1 MNNPISVSTLNVQIK
16 SLLETTFIQVYV
28 EGEIS
33 NLTYHNS
40 GHIYFSIN
48 DESSTLSCVMFK
60 GNTKYLK
67 FQLENGQKVVINGNI
82 TVYAP
87 RGNYQLLCNKIEPSG
102 QGALAFAFEQLKNKL
117 EAKGYFDGNYK
128 QPLPKYPKK
137 IVLVTSATGAAIEDM
152 KKVANHRWP
161 LVEFILIPT
170 LVQGE
175 GAASDISNSIKFAD
189 SLACDIMI
197 VGRGGGSIEDLWAFN
212 EEIVANA
219 IYEAKTPIISAVGHE
234 VDYLISDFVADI
246 RAATPSNAIE
256 IALPDINE
264 HRIYLDSLVNEYN
277 NRLKNILFSKE
288 QELSNM
294 KRLMEQNSI
303 DTKFNYIQTEINLL
317 KSSFKT
323 DLSQKILSSSNE
335 LNLLHNTFKNSY
347 SSFLVKTQNQIDLL
361 KTNFELNHPDKKDKK
376 GFVQISKD
384 NKIISLEDLN
394 IGDEIKLQTPK
405 YIGTCILNKVEKQ
418 SDLSLQ

>member
-1 MNNPISVSTLNVQIK
+1 MNSPISVSTLNLQIK

-40 GHIYFSIN
+40 GHIYFSIK
-48 DESSTLSCVMFK
+48 DENSTLSCVMFK

-67 FQLENGQKVVINGNI
+67 FQLENGLKIVITGSL

-102 QGALAFAFEQLKNKL
+102 IGSLSLAFEQLKTKL
-117 EAKGYFDGNYK
+117 EAKGYFERSRK
-128 QPLPKYPKK
+128 KTLPRYPKK
-137 IVLVTSATGAAIEDM
+137 IAIVTSPTGAAIEDM
-152 KKVANHRWP
+152 KKVATHRWS

-175 GAASDISNSIKFAD
+175 GASLDIANSIKYAD
-189 SLACDIMI
+189 KLNCDIMI
-197 VGRGGGSIEDLWAFN
+197 VGRGGGRIEDLWAFN

-264 HRIYLDSLVNEYN
+264 HRIYLDSLENEIR
-277 NRLKNILFSKE
+277 NRFKNILFNKE
-288 QELSNM
+288 QELKNM
-294 KRLMEQNSI
+294 KKLFEQNSI
-303 DTKFNYIQTEINLL
+303 ETKFNFIQTQINFIKSSLKINLNQ
-317 KSSFKT
+317 KF
-323 DLSQKILSSSNE
+323 LS
-335 LNLLHNTFKNSY
+335 Y
-347 SSFLVKTQNQIDLL
+347 QNQIDLL
-361 KTNFELNHPDKKDKK
+361 KSNYLSNHPDKKEKN
-376 GFVQISKD
+376 GFVQISKS
-384 NKIISLEDLN
+384 NKVINLADLK
-394 IGDEIKLQTPK
+394 IGDEIELQTPK
-405 YIGTCILNKVEKQ
+405 YIASCTLNKLVKQ
-418 SDLSLQ
+418 

>member
-1 MNNPISVSTLNVQIK
+1 MNSPISVSTLNLQIK

-40 GHIYFSIN
+40 GHIYFSIK
-48 DESSTLSCVMFK
+48 DENSTLSCVMFK

-67 FQLENGQKVVINGNI
+67 FQLENGLKIVITGSL

-102 QGALAFAFEQLKNKL
+102 IGSLSLAFEQLKTKL
-117 EAKGYFDGNYK
+117 EAKGYFEK
-128 QPLPKYPKK
+128 SRKKVLPRYPKK
-137 IVLVTSATGAAIEDM
+137 IAIVTSPTGAAIEDM
-152 KKVANHRWP
+152 KKVATHRWS

-175 GAASDISNSIKFAD
+175 GASLDIANSIIYAD
-189 SLACDIMI
+189 KLNCDIMI

-264 HRIYLDSLVNEYN
+264 HRIYLDSLENEIT
-277 NRLKNILFSKE
+277 NRFKNILFNKE
-288 QELSNM
+288 QELKNM
-294 KRLMEQNSI
+294 KKLFEQNSI
-303 DTKFNYIQTEINLL
+303 ETKFNFIQTQINFIKSSLKINLN
-317 KSSFKT
+317 
-323 DLSQKILSSSNE
+323 QK
-335 LNLLHNTFKNSY
+335 
-347 SSFLVKTQNQIDLL
+347 FLGYQNQIDLL
-361 KTNFELNHPDKKDKK
+361 KSNYLSNHPDKKEKN
-376 GFVQISKD
+376 GFVQISKS
-384 NKIISLEDLN
+384 NKVINLADLK
-394 IGDEIKLQTPK
+394 IGDEIELQTPK
-405 YIGTCILNKVEKQ
+405 YIASCTLNKLVKQ
-418 SDLSLQ
+418 

>member
-1 MNNPISVSTLNVQIK
+1 MNSPISVSTLNLQIK

-40 GHIYFSIN
+40 GHIYFSIK
-48 DESSTLSCVMFK
+48 DENSTLSCVMFK

-67 FQLENGQKVVINGNI
+67 FQLENGLKIVITGSL

-102 QGALAFAFEQLKNKL
+102 IGSLSLAFEQLKTKL
-117 EAKGYFDGNYK
+117 EAKGYFEK
-128 QPLPKYPKK
+128 SRKKTLPRYPKK
-137 IVLVTSATGAAIEDM
+137 IAIVTSPTGAAIEDM
-152 KKVANHRWP
+152 KKVATHRWS

-175 GAASDISNSIKFAD
+175 GASLDIASSIKYAD
-189 SLACDIMI
+189 KLNCDIMI

-264 HRIYLDSLVNEYN
+264 HRIYLDSLENEIT
-277 NRLKNILFSKE
+277 NRFKNILFNKE
-288 QELSNM
+288 QELKNM
-294 KRLMEQNSI
+294 KKLFEQNSI
-303 DTKFNYIQTEINLL
+303 ETKFNFIQTQINFIKSSLKINLNQ
-317 KSSFKT
+317 KF
-323 DLSQKILSSSNE
+323 LS
-335 LNLLHNTFKNSY
+335 Y
-347 SSFLVKTQNQIDLL
+347 QNQIDLL
-361 KTNFELNHPDKKDKK
+361 KSNYLSNHPDKKEKN
-376 GFVQISKD
+376 GFVQISKS
-384 NKIISLEDLN
+384 NKVINLADLK
-394 IGDEIKLQTPK
+394 IGDEIELQTPK
-405 YIGTCILNKVEKQ
+405 YIASCTLNKLVKQ
-418 SDLSLQ
+418 

>member
-1 MNNPISVSTLNVQIK
+1 MNSPISVSTLNLQIK

-40 GHIYFSIN
+40 GHIYFSIK
-48 DESSTLSCVMFK
+48 DENSTLSCVMFK

-67 FQLENGQKVVINGNI
+67 FQLENGLKIVITGSL

-102 QGALAFAFEQLKNKL
+102 IGSLSLAFEQLKTKL
-117 EAKGYFDGNYK
+117 EAKGYFERSRK
-128 QPLPKYPKK
+128 KTLPRYPKK
-137 IVLVTSATGAAIEDM
+137 IAIVTSPTGAAIEDM
-152 KKVANHRWP
+152 KKVATHRWS

-175 GAASDISNSIKFAD
+175 GASLDIANSIKYAD
-189 SLACDIMI
+189 KLNCDIMI

-264 HRIYLDSLVNEYN
+264 HRIYLDSLENEIR
-277 NRLKNILFSKE
+277 NRFKNILFNKE
-288 QELSNM
+288 QELKNM
-294 KRLMEQNSI
+294 KKLFEQNSI
-303 DTKFNYIQTEINLL
+303 ETKFNFIQTQINFIKSSLKINLN
-317 KSSFKT
+317 
-323 DLSQKILSSSNE
+323 QK
-335 LNLLHNTFKNSY
+335 
-347 SSFLVKTQNQIDLL
+347 FLGYQNQIDLL
-361 KTNFELNHPDKKDKK
+361 KSNYLSNHPDKKEKN
-376 GFVQISKD
+376 GFVQISKS
-384 NKIISLEDLN
+384 NKVINLADLK
-394 IGDEIKLQTPK
+394 IGDEIELQTPK
-405 YIGTCILNKVEKQ
+405 YIASCTLNKLVKQ
-418 SDLSLQ
+418 

>member
-1 MNNPISVSTLNVQIK
+1 MNKAISVTTLNVQIK

-33 NLTYHNS
+33 NITFHSS
-40 GHIYFSIN
+40 GHIYFSIK
-48 DESSTLSCVMFK
+48 DENSTLSCVMFK

-102 QGALAFAFEQLKNKL
+102 IGALALAYEQLKNKL

-128 QPLPKYPKK
+128 QPLPKYPKR
-137 IVLVTSATGAAIEDM
+137 IALVTSATGAAIEDM
-152 KKVANHRWP
+152 KKVASHRWP
-161 LVEFILIPT
+161 LVELILIST

-175 GAASDISNSIKFAD
+175 AAAADIVKSIKYAD
-189 SLACDIMI
+189 SLHCDIMV
-197 VGRGGGSIEDLWAFN
+197 VGRGGGSIEDLWSFN
-212 EEIVANA
+212 EEIVAIA
-219 IYEAKTPIISAVGHE
+219 IHEARTPIISAVGHE
-234 VDYLISDFVADI
+234 VDYLISDYVADI
-246 RAATPSNAIE
+246 RAATPSNAME

-264 HRIYLDSLVNEYN
+264 HRIYLDNLVNEYN
-277 NRLKNILFSKE
+277 TRLKNILFNKQ

-303 DTKFNYIQTEINLL
+303 ETKFNYIQTEINLI

-335 LNLLHNTFKNSY
+335 LNLLKNTFSNSY

-361 KTNFELNHPDKKDKK
+361 KSNYELNHPDKKEKN
-376 GFVQISKD
+376 GFVQISKN
-384 NKIISLEDLN
+384 NKIISLEDLQ
-394 IGDEIKLQTPK
+394 IGDEIQLQTPK
-405 YIGTCILNKVEKQ
+405 YIGSCILNKLEKQ
-418 SDLSLQ
+418 

>member
-1 MNNPISVSTLNVQIK
+1 MNKPIGVTTLNVQIK

-40 GHIYFSIN
+40 GHIYFSIK
-48 DESSTLSCVMFK
+48 DENSTLSCVMFK

-67 FQLENGQKVVINGNI
+67 FQLENGQKIVITGNI

-117 EAKGYFDGNYK
+117 EAKGYFDGNNK

-137 IVLVTSATGAAIEDM
+137 IALVTSPTGAAIEDM
-152 KKVANHRWP
+152 KKVAMHRWP

-175 GAASDISNSIKFAD
+175 GSAYEIARSIKYAD
-189 SLACDIMI
+189 SLHCDII
-197 VGRGGGSIEDLWAFN
+197 VVGRGGGSIEDLWAFN

-219 IYEAKTPIISAVGHE
+219 IFDARTPIISAVGHE
-234 VDYLISDFVADI
+234 VDYMISDYVADI

-264 HRIYLDSLVNEYN
+264 HRIYLDTLINEYN
-277 NRLKNILFSKE
+277 NRLKNILSYKQ

-294 KRLMEQNSI
+294 KKLMEQNSI
-303 DTKFNYIQTEINLL
+303 ETKFNYIQTEIKLL

-323 DLSQKILSSSNE
+323 DLSQKVLSSQNE
-335 LNLLHNTFKNSY
+335 LNLLKNTFKNSY
-347 SSFLVKTQNQIDLL
+347 SSLLTKTQNLIDLL
-361 KTNFELNHPDKKDKK
+361 KSNFELNHPDKKDKN
-376 GFVQISKD
+376 GFVQISKS
-384 NKIISLEDLN
+384 NKIISLEDLQ
-394 IGDEIKLQTPK
+394 IGDEIELQTPR
-405 YIGTCILNKVEKQ
+405 YIASCILNKLEKQ
-418 SDLSLQ
+418 

>member
-1 MNNPISVSTLNVQIK
+1 MNSPISVSTLNLQIR

-40 GHIYFSIN
+40 GHIYFSIK
-48 DESSTLSCVMFK
+48 DENSTLSCVMFK

-67 FQLENGQKVVINGNI
+67 FQLENGLKIVITGSL

-102 QGALAFAFEQLKNKL
+102 IGSLSLAFEQLKTKL
-117 EAKGYFDGNYK
+117 EAKGYFERSRK
-128 QPLPKYPKK
+128 KTLPRYPKK
-137 IVLVTSATGAAIEDM
+137 IAIVTSPTGAAIEDM
-152 KKVANHRWP
+152 KKVATHRWS

-175 GAASDISNSIKFAD
+175 GASLDIANSIKYAD
-189 SLACDIMI
+189 KLNCDIMI

-264 HRIYLDSLVNEYN
+264 HRIYLDSLENEIT
-277 NRLKNILFSKE
+277 NRFKNILFNKE
-288 QELSNM
+288 QELKNM
-294 KRLMEQNSI
+294 KKLFEQNSI
-303 DTKFNYIQTEINLL
+303 ETKFNFIQTQINFIKSSLKINLNQ
-317 KSSFKT
+317 KF
-323 DLSQKILSSSNE
+323 LS
-335 LNLLHNTFKNSY
+335 Y
-347 SSFLVKTQNQIDLL
+347 QNQIDLL
-361 KTNFELNHPDKKDKK
+361 KSNYLSNHPDKKEKN
-376 GFVQISKD
+376 GFVQISKS
-384 NKIISLEDLN
+384 NKVINLADLK
-394 IGDEIKLQTPK
+394 IGDEIELQTPK
-405 YIGTCILNKVEKQ
+405 YIASCTLNKLVKQ
-418 SDLSLQ
+418 

>member
-1 MNNPISVSTLNVQIK
+1 MNSPISVSTLNVQIK
-16 SLLETTFIQVYV
+16 SLLETTFIQIYV

-40 GHIYFSIN
+40 GHIYFSIK
-48 DESSTLSCVMFK
+48 DESSTISCVMFK

-67 FQLENGQKVVINGNI
+67 FQLENGLKIVITGSL

-87 RGNYQLLCNKIEPSG
+87 RGNYQILCNKIEPSG
-102 QGALAFAFEQLKNKL
+102 KGALAFAFEQLKTKL
-117 EAKGYFDGNYK
+117 EAKGYFDSVHK
-128 QPLPKYPKK
+128 KVLPKYPKK
-137 IVLVTSATGAAIEDM
+137 IALVTSPTGAAIEDM
-152 KKVANHRWP
+152 KKVASHRWP
-161 LVEFILIPT
+161 LTKFILVPT

-175 GAASDISNSIKFAD
+175 GASFDIVNSIKFAD
-189 SLACDIMI
+189 KLDCDIMI

-234 VDYLISDFVADI
+234 IDYMISDFVADV

-264 HRIYLDSLVNEYN
+264 HRIYLDSLENEYN
-277 NRLKNILFSKE
+277 NRFKNILFNKQ

-294 KRLMEQNSI
+294 KKLFEQNSI
-303 DTKFNYIQTEINLL
+303 ETKFNFIQTEINLL

-323 DLSQKILSSSNE
+323 DLSQKILSSQNE
-335 LNLLHNTFKNSY
+335 LNLFKSSIKNSF
-347 SSFLVKTQNQIDLL
+347 SAFLLKSQNQIDLL
-361 KTNFELNHPDKKDKK
+361 KSNYELNHPDKKDKN
-376 GFVQISKD
+376 GFVQISKE
-384 NKIISLEDLN
+384 NKIISLEDLKV
-394 IGDEIKLQTPK
+394 GDEVELQTPR
-405 YIGTCILNKVEKQ
+405 YIASCTLNRLTKQ
-418 SDLSLQ
+418 

>member
-1 MNNPISVSTLNVQIK
+1 MNSPISVSTLNVQIK
-16 SLLETTFIQVYV
+16 SLLETTFIQIYV

-40 GHIYFSIN
+40 GHIYFSIK
-48 DESSTLSCVMFK
+48 DESSTISCVMFK

-67 FQLENGQKVVINGNI
+67 FQLENGLKVVITGSL

-87 RGNYQLLCNKIEPSG
+87 RGNYQILCNKIEPSG
-102 QGALAFAFEQLKNKL
+102 KGALAFAFEQLKTKL
-117 EAKGYFDGNYK
+117 EAKGYFDSVHK
-128 QPLPKYPKK
+128 KVLPKYPKK
-137 IVLVTSATGAAIEDM
+137 IALVTSPTGAAIEDM
-152 KKVANHRWP
+152 KKVASHRWP
-161 LVEFILIPT
+161 LTKFILVPT

-175 GAASDISNSIKFAD
+175 GASFDIVNSIKFAD
-189 SLACDIMI
+189 KLNCDIMI

-234 VDYLISDFVADI
+234 IDYMISDFVADV

-264 HRIYLDSLVNEYN
+264 HRIYLDSLENEYN
-277 NRLKNILFSKE
+277 NRFKNILFNKQ

-294 KRLMEQNSI
+294 KKLFEQNSI
-303 DTKFNYIQTEINLL
+303 ETKFNFIQTEINLL

-323 DLSQKILSSSNE
+323 DLSQKILSSQNE
-335 LNLLHNTFKNSY
+335 LNLFKSSIKNSF
-347 SSFLVKTQNQIDLL
+347 SAFLLKSQNQIDLL
-361 KTNFELNHPDKKDKK
+361 KSNYELNHPDKKDKN
-376 GFVQISKD
+376 GFVQISKE
-384 NKIISLEDLN
+384 NKIISLEDLKV
-394 IGDEIKLQTPK
+394 GDEVELQTPR
-405 YIGTCILNKVEKQ
+405 YIASCTLNRLTKQ
-418 SDLSLQ
+418 

>member
-1 MNNPISVSTLNVQIK
+1 MNSPISVSTLNLQIK

-40 GHIYFSIN
+40 GHIYFSIK
-48 DESSTLSCVMFK
+48 DENSTLSCVMFK

-67 FQLENGQKVVINGNI
+67 FQLENGLKIIITGSL

-102 QGALAFAFEQLKNKL
+102 IGSLSLAFEQLKTKL
-117 EAKGYFDGNYK
+117 EVKGYFERSRK
-128 QPLPKYPKK
+128 KVLPRYPKK
-137 IVLVTSATGAAIEDM
+137 IAIVTSPTGAAIEDM
-152 KKVANHRWP
+152 KKVATHRWS

-175 GAASDISNSIKFAD
+175 GASLDIANSIKYAD
-189 SLACDIMI
+189 KLNCDIMI

-264 HRIYLDSLVNEYN
+264 HRIYLDSLENEIT
-277 NRLKNILFSKE
+277 NRFKNILFNKE
-288 QELSNM
+288 QELKNM
-294 KRLMEQNSI
+294 KKLFEQNSI
-303 DTKFNYIQTEINLL
+303 ETKFNFIQTQINFIKSSLKINLNQ
-317 KSSFKT
+317 KF
-323 DLSQKILSSSNE
+323 LS
-335 LNLLHNTFKNSY
+335 Y
-347 SSFLVKTQNQIDLL
+347 QNQIDLL
-361 KTNFELNHPDKKDKK
+361 KSNYLSNHPDKKEKN
-376 GFVQISKD
+376 GFVQISKS
-384 NKIISLEDLN
+384 NKVINLADLK
-394 IGDEIKLQTPK
+394 IGDEIELQTPK
-405 YIGTCILNKVEKQ
+405 YIASCTLNKLVKQ
-418 SDLSLQ
+418 